1 MYPTMNNYLIRTND
15 DIEIEIDAPPPFAR
29 PTSII
34 DANDDDDDDDDVFD
48 SSLFESGLS
57 RLSLNSV
64 KDDNDVSAASTSFE
78 RRYTLGN
85 KLQGGSYGTVYVG
98 YHNLRGREYAIKVV
112 DRR

>member
-1 MYPTMNNYLIRTND
+1 MTND
-15 DIEIEIDAPPPFAR
+15 DIEIEIDAPPPSAR

-34 DANDDDDDDDDVFD
+34 DANDDEENDDVFD

-64 KDDNDVSAASTSFE
+64 NAAARPTAPASASTFE
-78 RRYTLGN
+78 RRYTLRN
-85 KLQGGSYGTVYVG
+85 KLQCGSYGTVYVG